1 MARRYSLACLLG
13 LAVVCPW
20 MTGCGSL
27 GQSLGISSPRYKL
40 IPQADEFREGN
51 VPPPVLARELA
62 KTPMAEYL
70 VEPGD
75 VLLIQPVEL
84 DSPIRIPADQP
95 VLPDG
100 SIEIGE
106 YGRPIV
112 TGKTTAT
119 IEQEVRSIIKAKEKK
134 DIAVTVRL
142 VGRQSKVYY
151 VLGEVNSPG
160 SYPLSGRETV
170 LDGLMAA
177 GGLSRQ
183 AQERKIILV
192 RPTPSDG
199 CREVMPVCYSQ
210 IVQLGDTTTNYQL
223 RPGDRIFVP
232 SVTTLE
238 SICPSRIK
246 TPSCCKAQYPCARG
260 GAAGCATNT
269 CATLTPVDG
278 PAVMIPPVPDVK

>member
-1 MARRYSLACLLG
+1 MSRRSTLACLLG
-13 LAVVCPW
+13 MALLCPVLS
-20 MTGCGSL
+20 GCGSL

-40 IPQADEFREGN
+40 TPEADAFREGN
-51 VPPPVLARELA
+51 APPPVLARELA

-75 VLLIQPVEL
+75 ALLIQPVEL

-112 TGKTTAT
+112 TGKTTAA
-119 IEQEVRSIIKAKEKK
+119 IEAEVRTLIKAKEKK

-142 VGRQSKVYY
+142 IGRQSKVYY

-170 LDGLMAA
+170 LDALMAA

-199 CREVMPVCYSQ
+199 CREVLPVCYQQ
-210 IVQLGDTTTNYQL
+210 IVQLGDTSTNYQL

-238 SICPSRIK
+238 SLCPSRIK
-246 TPSCCKAQYPCARG
+246 TPSCCKPQYPCTRG
-260 GAAGCATNT
+260 GAAACATPA
-269 CATLTPVDG
+269 CATLTPIDG
-278 PAVMIPPVPDVK
+278 PAVAIPMVTDVK

>member
-1 MARRYSLACLLG
+1 MRRFSLAGLLS
-13 LAVVCPW
+13 LAALCPLL
-20 MTGCGSL
+20 TGCGSL
-27 GQSLGISSPRYKL
+27 GQSLGLSSPRYKL
-40 IPQADEFREGN
+40 TDDAQAFREAN
-51 VPPPVLARELA
+51 VPPPVLPRELA
-62 KTPMAEYL
+62 KTPLAEYL

-75 VLLIQPVEL
+75 VLLIQPVDL

-95 VLPDG
+95 ILPDG

-112 TGKTTAT
+112 VGKTTAT
-119 IEQEVRSIIKAKEKK
+119 IEQEIRSIVKAKEKK
-134 DIAVTVRL
+134 DVAITVRL
-142 VGRQSKVYY
+142 VGRQSKVFY

-177 GGLSRQ
+177 GGLARN

-192 RPTPSDG
+192 RPTPSDS
-199 CREVMPVCYSQ
+199 CREVLPVCYKQ

-238 SICPSRIK
+238 SLCPSRIK
-246 TPSCCKAQYPCARG
+246 TPSCCKAQYPCLHG
-260 GAAGCATNT
+260 GAAGCAT
-269 CATLTPVDG
+269 DG
-278 PAVMIPPVPDVK
+278 PPVVVPEVK